1 MPYLIKTYLNRSTH
15 AWILSGGTNTGS
27 MKLVGEAVK
36 EGQFLVQDGTGKKI
50 ISCLFHIATIGSS
63 NTFIKD
69 NKRITNFLNEIFA
82 AHASIFR

>member
-50 ISCLFHIATIGSS
+50 IISCLFHIATIGSS
-63 NTFIKD
+63 NTFTKD
-69 NKRITNFLNEIFA
+69 KKWSYFLD
-82 AHASIFR
+82 